1 MEKFYIK
8 PVFIWQVG
16 VASREHLPASESGDR
31 LHAPRI
37 YARHIQNETKM
48 ATDRPRRQIEQRLAT
63 LRPVEFH
70 ILISLAAGERHGY
83 GIIRDIETRGDDGV
97 PDVGTMYR
105 ALARMVE
112 SGLIEAAARRSAP
125 DAGDERRNYYRI
137 TDAGLQVA
145 RAEARR
151 LEALMRAVR
160 TGGLLT
166 RGTK

>member
-1 MEKFYIK
+1 MGI
-8 PVFIWQVG
+8 
-16 VASREHLPASESGDR
+16 
-31 LHAPRI
+31 
-37 YARHIQNETKM
+37 
-48 ATDRPRRQIEQRLAT
+48 DRPRRQIEQRLAT

-70 ILISLAAGERHGY
+70 ILISLAMGERHGY
-83 GIIRDIETRGDDGV
+83 GIIRDIEARGDEAV

-112 SGLIEAAARRSAP
+112 SGLIEAAARRQAP

-160 TGGLLT
+160 SGGLLT
-166 RGTK
+166 RGAK